1 MFEDLDMFA
10 FSGLARG
17 PVPFLCSKRNFDMF
31 GLAGGPSPKVVCQSW
46 CYLQCSEGHEKKSLE
61 TNLAGGNYPD
71 PLKGQISTHF
81 DLHDIIDSLSDDKP
95 S

>member
-1 MFEDLDMFA
+1 MFEDLDMCV

-17 PVPFLCSKRNFDMF
+17 PFPFLCSKRNFDMF
-31 GLAGGPSPKVVCQSW
+31 GLAGGPSPKVVCQYW

-61 TNLAGGNYPD
+61 TKFGGNYPD
-71 PLKGQISTHF
+71 PSRGQISTHF
-81 DLHDIIDSLSDDKP
+81 DLNDKIDSLYDDRP